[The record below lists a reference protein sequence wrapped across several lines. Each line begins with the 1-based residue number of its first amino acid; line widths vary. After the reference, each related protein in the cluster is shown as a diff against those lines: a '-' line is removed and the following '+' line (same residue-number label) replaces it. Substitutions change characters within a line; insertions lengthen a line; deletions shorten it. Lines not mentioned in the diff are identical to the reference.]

1 MPTIRPEVR
10 VFMRA
15 AEALIKG
22 SADTGTPLSEEEASE
37 IARYVDRLRD
47 FLGTDDSL

>member
-1 MPTIRPEVR
+1 MSTIRPEVR

-22 SADTGTPLSEEEASE
+22 SADTSRPLSDEEASE

-47 FLGTDDSL
+47 ILGTDDPL